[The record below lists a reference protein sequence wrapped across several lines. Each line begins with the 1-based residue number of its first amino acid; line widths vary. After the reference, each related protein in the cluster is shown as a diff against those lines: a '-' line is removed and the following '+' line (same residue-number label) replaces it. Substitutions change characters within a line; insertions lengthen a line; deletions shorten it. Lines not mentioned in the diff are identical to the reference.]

1 MLSFI
6 RSARIFTIY
15 LRVLLYTGLIRDSY
29 AGFMMIITIFS
40 ENRSVKRSV
49 IALSLAAHC
58 AFNHRKVLLL
68 DATSPQHALGWDR
81 RRRTNGGKT
90 KITVRGIENLRSA
103 LENPASYYHSHYPD
117 TIIDADG
124 GDARNTDAA
133 LIAADVLVIPLESS
147 DGYGGEELI
156 QRIETLRLFN
166 PALRVVVVEVQAIS
180 AFASAARTDTSP
192 AQAAAKKILTAT
204 LADTVIH
211 EWIDDRSTF
220 DQGRSLF
227 ECDPRNERAIAEIND
242 LYKEI
247 RRIRVRPLEPA
258 ANSSAILHA
267 LQRRTEEK
275 ALCHA
280 GIDAIQ
286 ESSASN

>member
-1 MLSFI
+1 
-6 RSARIFTIY
+6 
-15 LRVLLYTGLIRDSY
+15 
-29 AGFMMIITIFS
+29 MIITIFS

-49 IALSLAAHC
+49 IALNLAAHC
-58 AFNHRKVLLL
+58 ALNHRKVLLL
-68 DATSPQHALGWDR
+68 DATSPQHALGWDKR
-81 RRRTNGGKT
+81 RRANGGKT
-90 KITVRGIENLRSA
+90 KITVRGIENLRSE
-103 LENPASYYHSHYPD
+103 LENPVSYYRSHYPD

-124 GDARNTDAA
+124 GDAHNTDAA

-147 DGYGGEELI
+147 QGYGGEELI
-156 QRIETLRLFN
+156 QRVETLRLFN

-180 AFASAARTDTSP
+180 AFSNAARTDTNP
-192 AQAAAKKILTAT
+192 AQVAANKILTAT
-204 LADTVIH
+204 LAETVIH

-220 DQGRSLF
+220 DQGLSLF
-227 ECDPRNERAIAEIND
+227 ECDPRNERAIAEIKD

-258 ANSSAILHA
+258 ANSLAILHA

-275 ALCHA
+275 ELCHV
-280 GIDAIQ
+280 GSDSLQ